1 MAVSSLARIT
11 PERCPARI
19 YNTILTGIRVDYMA
33 HLKQIEKYSYAYVE
47 LPVDNVYDC
56 LFKVAEYE
64 LVRQGSYPLRRLLQT
79 VTIPVN
85 RQWLSQ
91 WEVLSRLPIKGR
103 LQRVMCDDA
112 VRDVISKHSPACV
125 FTDSKPQLYFSVGW
139 RSATVPRGCIIC
151 IEIGHVSTTAQL
163 AAIAQLP
170 ATKLRLIHCSADDR
184 VYLTGISAGG
194 EIPEIGPEP
203 NITEVT
209 PESMEPLER
218 GIISMMGALY
228 TWRSEYYEN
237 LLGKLSMLDVSQAA
251 KDFDDWMDNFIT
263 ASFPDVSAEWVDA
276 TDFPFCEWGS
286 K

>member
-1 MAVSSLARIT
+1 
-11 PERCPARI
+11 
-19 YNTILTGIRVDYMA
+19 
-33 HLKQIEKYSYAYVE
+33 
-47 LPVDNVYDC
+47 
-56 LFKVAEYE
+56 
-64 LVRQGSYPLRRLLQT
+64 
-79 VTIPVN
+79 
-85 RQWLSQ
+85 
-91 WEVLSRLPIKGR
+91 
-103 LQRVMCDDA
+103 
-112 VRDVISKHSPACV
+112 
-125 FTDSKPQLYFSVGW
+125 
-139 RSATVPRGCIIC
+139 
-151 IEIGHVSTTAQL
+151 L

-184 VYLTGISAGG
+184 VYLTGISSGG

-263 ASFPDVSAEWVDA
+263 ASFPDVSAEWADA